1 MLLIFS
7 TTTGIETEKYD
18 LYLGKITHKEKQLEI
33 SNRDSNFWNH
43 VPQNIGDYVLRI
55 KKK

>member
-7 TTTGIETEKYD
+7 TTTTGIETEKYD

-33 SNRDSNFWNH
+33 SNRDSNF
-43 VPQNIGDYVLRI
+43 
-55 KKK
+55 